1 VIIDLVNQ
9 QSQQSGGFLVILNEV
24 PSTGTLEQHSLDAL
38 VGKQDSFGLLM
49 FSLELITLELQRCMV
64 TEDALC
70 TTALRSAV
78 TKAHLLDRGVRM
90 IIAKV
95 LPQ

>member
-1 VIIDLVNQ
+1 MIFVCKVKYKTKDNLKVIINLVNQ

-24 PSTGTLEQHSLDAL
+24 PSTGTLEQHLLDAL

-64 TEDALC
+64 IRKMPLAPRC
-70 TTALRSAV
+70 YAA
-78 TKAHLLDRGVRM
+78 
-90 IIAKV
+90 
-95 LPQ
+95 Q